1 MGSRFRLWSGEAGWA
16 QGGGGQWIITQPL
29 LSHFLLCEKSH
40 KEDRLI
46 NKKKTIKT
54 ERKKT
59 IKKKTIKTEVHT
71 DEVDQQLTIAVRS
84 RAKHFCIP
92 YILSQT
98 LRGEELR
105 SRASY
110 VLCAQEGCILRFNLK
125 NIRGCCL
132 QEKSHTQ
139 GKPQA
144 KKSKSE
150 VLVP

>member
-1 MGSRFRLWSGEAGWA
+1 MDNHTASAVPFLTLWEIS
-16 QGGGGQWIITQPL
+16 QRRQT
-29 LSHFLLCEKSH
+29 H
-40 KEDRLI
+40 KQ
-46 NKKKTIKT
+46 KCPG
-54 ERKKT
+54 RKKT
-59 IKKKTIKTEVHT
+59 TKTEVHT

-144 KKSKSE
+144 KKSESE